1 MGINSQR
8 ELCSPVLTELQPIDR
23 GHSSVARELIPTNK
37 SQESQPES
45 DEEPPKK
52 RKRRGES
59 QGEEIIKIQVDMLKE
74 MKKANEL
81 HTQQMQALQQTV
93 NNQNDLIH
101 TLFTFLNQRNS
112 SFV

>member
-1 MGINSQR
+1 M
-8 ELCSPVLTELQPIDR
+8 LQ
-23 GHSSVARELIPTNK
+23 
-37 SQESQPES
+37 
-45 DEEPPKK
+45 
-52 RKRRGES
+52 
-59 QGEEIIKIQVDMLKE
+59 E